1 MIESGRPDW
10 FFGVPQV
17 VSTRPFHNYLLF
29 IMGIRGV
36 VQIGTQHAEQGATLM
51 EVINHGFY
59 AG

>member
-10 FFGVPQV
+10 FFGVPQI
-17 VSTRPFHNYLLF
+17 VSPRPLHNYLLF
-29 IMGIRGV
+29 IIGIRGV